1 MTEVAK
7 VWRGWLGAVIL
18 AWAACGAVQ
27 AAEPDFTGLAERAL
41 QRIEQARRESLAAAM
56 NAEEAKVEESA
67 FMKRVVLRAVAAT
80 ERAALVERR
89 GANADDPAGLLPAER
104 RLVAACV
111 TLDLDFA
118 ARIGCIQLAEREL
131 LRLRPWLAP
140 ESATAWAALA
150 ERVAAMD
157 YHAEPEVPD
166 GEDLLAR
173 ASNEVPTAELFA
185 TVEALASAHP
195 DRLRAHF
202 PRLILYR
209 RAGREADLDRA
220 VAELCRL
227 VPRNRSL
234 RTLAADI
241 RAVFTSVARGTPDRA
256 HPAVVGVPMG
266 GAADRP

>member
-1 MTEVAK
+1 MTAVAK
-7 VWRGWLGAVIL
+7 AWRGRLGAVLL
-18 AWAACGAVQ
+18 AWAVCGVLH
-27 AAEPDFTGLAERAL
+27 AAETDFAGRASEAL
-41 QRIEQARRESLAAAM
+41 RRIEQARRESLAATM
-56 NAEEAKVEESA
+56 NADEGKLEESA

-80 ERAALVERR
+80 ERAALAERR
-89 GANADDPAGLLPAER
+89 GERADDPAALLPVER

-131 LRLRPWLAP
+131 LRLRPWLEA
-140 ESATAWAALA
+140 ESAATWAALA

-166 GEDLLAR
+166 GEELLAR
-173 ASNEVPTAELFA
+173 ASNETPSAELFT
-185 TVEALASAHP
+185 TVEELANAHP

-220 VAELCRL
+220 TAELCRR

-241 RAVFTSVARGTPDRA
+241 RAVFMPVTPTVSRDA
-256 HPAVVGVPMG
+256 LPALHP
-266 GAADRP
+266 

>member
-1 MTEVAK
+1 MTAVAK
-7 VWRGWLGAVIL
+7 AWRGRLGAVLL
-18 AWAACGAVQ
+18 AWTACGVML
-27 AAEPDFTGLAERAL
+27 AAEPDFAGRASESL
-41 QRIEQARRESLAAAM
+41 LRIEKARRESLAAAM
-56 NAEEAKVEESA
+56 NADDGKLEESA
-67 FMKRVVLRAVAAT
+67 FMKRVVLRAVAAS

-89 GANADDPAGLLPAER
+89 GERVDDPAALLPVER
-104 RLVAACV
+104 RLMAACV

-118 ARIGCIQLAEREL
+118 ARIGCIHLAEREL
-131 LRLRPWLAP
+131 LRLRPWLEA
-140 ESATAWAALA
+140 ESAATWAALA

-173 ASNEVPTAELFA
+173 ASNETPSAELFT
-185 TVEALASAHP
+185 TVEELASAHP

-220 VAELCRL
+220 TAELCRL

-241 RAVFTSVARGTPDRA
+241 RAVFTPVARGTPDLA

-266 GAADRP
+266 GIADRP

>member
-1 MTEVAK
+1 MTAAAK
-7 VWRGWLGAVIL
+7 AWRGRFGAVML
-18 AWAACGAVQ
+18 AWAACGMMLG
-27 AAEPDFTGLAERAL
+27 AELDFSGRASEAL
-41 QRIEQARRESLAAAM
+41 RRIEQARRESLAATM
-56 NAEEAKVEESA
+56 NADEGKVEDSA

-89 GANADDPAGLLPAER
+89 GERADDPAALLPVER
-104 RLVAACV
+104 RLMAACV

-131 LRLRPWLAP
+131 LRLRPWLAV
-140 ESATAWAALA
+140 ENATTWAALA

-157 YHAEPEVPD
+157 YHAEPEVAD

-173 ASNEVPTAELFA
+173 ASNETPSAELFA
-185 TVEALASAHP
+185 TVEELASVHP

-209 RAGREADLDRA
+209 RAGREADLNRA
-220 VAELCRL
+220 AAELCGL

-234 RTLAADI
+234 RSLAADI
-241 RAVFTSVARGTPDRA
+241 RAVFAPVTPTVSRDA
-256 HPAVVGVPMG
+256 PPAPHN
-266 GAADRP
+266 